1 MVQQFVRAPS
11 DEWVNTTT
19 GKTIIVRG
27 EFQQTYTRVPGTDE
41 FTVTIVGH
49 RYMVNEPGLGVTVQE
64 VGRIIYA
71 DPSEETILAM
81 AGQGHDL
88 ADQDLIHHHA
98 LPARWRC
105 WRFATANPSRPPF
118 QEAGRSSSVP
128 AYDSHAPSAPGN
140 EAGGRRGR
148 APPCGPAGTFTTW
161 QTHVQ
166 ARRPCPPTCLKHRF
180 ATVIQGQQRWNRRR
194 C

>member
-1 MVQQFVRAPS
+1 MKRCWLLIVIIAVLGLVLSAAPAAASVPEHLGPFIETGQFTVDCGAFEASVTGTSSTRFTVFFDTNGDVTRVQQFVRAPS

-81 AGQGHDL
+81 AGQHDL
-88 ADQDLIHHHA
+88 ADQDLIGPVFCGA
-98 LPARWRC
+98 LA
-105 WRFATANPSRPPF
+105 
-118 QEAGRSSSVP
+118 
-128 AYDSHAPSAPGN
+128 
-140 EAGGRRGR
+140 
-148 APPCGPAGTFTTW
+148 
-161 QTHVQ
+161 
-166 ARRPCPPTCLKHRF
+166 
-180 ATVIQGQQRWNRRR
+180 
-194 C
+194 